1 MSDGLFPLGDD
12 LSDEE
17 EVEKVDLKKSVQKM
31 LDREEK
37 YRKKNEKKKEDYRK
51 LVKQRRKEERQQR
64 QDNGDSDA
72 EEEDMEDVDN
82 EDGQEVG
89 TKRKMREEEDG
100 ENSGGKKAKTELGIA
115 EAVTNGKE
123 SKKEREKKRKQE
135 MKRRKRERQLAEK
148 EREKELAARQDRILE
163 QDMEVA
169 ARLGGDDQSA
179 IPNNKKEKKKNKKK
193 SVDEGPVSKTA
204 KVVNDPAAR
213 VPAVDNLDAVLS
225 KKKKKEKSKKERQ
238 ETADATPP
246 NQDVSAK
253 QTSPEKKFEKKEK
266 LAVVETVSNIEGK
279 GSISKSEKKKKKR
292 EKAAAAVSDSSVGK
306 KIASPTKA
314 PVVPSPPADEK
325 QKGGSSG
332 KLFDELDDWDAP
344 LLPGEQEIII
354 PNKKYK
360 GAAKLTPADQSPE
373 VAEHSPKSKKKK
385 EKKNKEKKD
394 NAADHSFSELS
405 ASPVPVSP
413 ATSGEVKSPPATPK
427 GFPGFNSP
435 TVSTPNLAKSHTA
448 VFLKKALSKSAT
460 PKVKKSG
467 SKAAKME
474 EIERSASEPR
484 LKKVN
489 FVLTRNKSQVIRKK
503 KLNFFLYGYQVPL
516 YETVLKN
523 IWAPVLVPNNST

>member
-1 MSDGLFPLGDD
+1 VSDGLFPLGDD

-17 EVEKVDLKKSVQKM
+17 EVEKVDVKKSVQKM

-51 LVKQRRKEERQQR
+51 LVKQRRKEEQQQK

-72 EEEDMEDVDN
+72 EEEDVDNEDMEDVDN

-100 ENSGGKKAKTELGIA
+100 ENSGVKKAKTELGVS

-123 SKKEREKKRKQE
+123 SKKEKEKKRKQE

-169 ARLGGDDQSA
+169 ARLGGGDQSDV
-179 IPNNKKEKKKNKKK
+179 PKLKKEKKKNKKK
-193 SVDEGPVSKTA
+193 SVDEGAVSKTP
-204 KVVNDPAAR
+204 KVVNGPAAR
-213 VPAVDNLDAVLS
+213 VPAVDNLEAVLS
-225 KKKKKEKSKKERQ
+225 KKKKKKKSKKERQ

-246 NQDVSAK
+246 KQDVSAK
-253 QTSPEKKFEKKEK
+253 QQTSPEKKMEKKEK

-279 GSISKSEKKKKKR
+279 ESISKSEKKKKKR
-292 EKAAAAVSDSSVGK
+292 EKAALEGSSVVT
-306 KIASPTKA
+306 KIASPQKA
-314 PVVPSPPADEK
+314 PVVPSSPADEK

-360 GAAKLTPADQSPE
+360 GAAKLTPAAQSPD
-373 VAEHSPKSKKKK
+373 VTEHSPKSKKKK

-394 NAADHSFSELS
+394 NAADNPFSELS
-405 ASPVPVSP
+405 ASPVAKLPVSP
-413 ATSGEVKSPPATPK
+413 TSSGEVKSPPATPK
-427 GFPGFNSP
+427 GFPGFSSP

-448 VFLKKALSKSAT
+448 VFLKKALSKSVT

-489 FVLTRNKSQVIRKK
+489 FVLTRNKSQVK
-503 KLNFFLYGYQVPL
+503 
-516 YETVLKN
+516 T
-523 IWAPVLVPNNST
+523 